1 MVVALPTFKDYTVD
15 FRLKEFRKVD
25 RNLPSIEF
33 IPFDSPKGRE
43 LLKEMG
49 RGY

>member
-1 MVVALPTFKDYTVD
+1 MVVALPTFKGYTVD

-25 RNLPSIEF
+25 MSIPSIEF

-43 LLKEMG
+43 LLKELG
-49 RGY
+49 QGY